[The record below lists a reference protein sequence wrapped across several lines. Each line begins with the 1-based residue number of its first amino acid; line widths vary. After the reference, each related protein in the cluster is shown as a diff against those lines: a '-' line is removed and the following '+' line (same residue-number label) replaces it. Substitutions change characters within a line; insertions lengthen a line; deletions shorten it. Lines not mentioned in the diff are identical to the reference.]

1 MDLKLRQMKNKLPYL
16 DFIEQE
22 LRLSPNQQKKP
33 LVIDLFA
40 GCGGMALGF
49 EAAGFQTVG
58 YEILE
63 DANNVPAWYVTFF
76 LHTADKTEQM
86 YYNISRFDRARQF
99 SGKKLIPCSAF
110 VFPIKY
116 KWAF

>member
-1 MDLKLRQMKNKLPYL
+1 MATNKLPYL

-22 LRLSPNQQKKP
+22 LRLSPNQQNKP

-58 YEILE
+58 YEIIE
-63 DANNVPAWYVTFF
+63 DACATYQLNLQNPC
-76 LHTADKTEQM
+76 HH
-86 YYNISRFDRARQF
+86 
-99 SGKKLIPCSAF
+99 CSAKLLPEISQPTQYIF
-110 VFPIKY
+110 
-116 KWAF
+116 